1 MNVDNN
7 VARVFNGFLELTQD
21 QKTKFYGMIADFR
34 TGTDHTRRELR
45 ESVYGSVTKMQTG
58 PHNDNCPCCG
68 R

>member
-1 MNVDNN
+1 MNVDND
-7 VARVFNGFLELTQD
+7 VALVFNGFLDLSQD
-21 QKTKFYGMIADFR
+21 QKMKFYGMIKDYQN
-34 TGTDHTRRELR
+34 GTEYTRRVLK